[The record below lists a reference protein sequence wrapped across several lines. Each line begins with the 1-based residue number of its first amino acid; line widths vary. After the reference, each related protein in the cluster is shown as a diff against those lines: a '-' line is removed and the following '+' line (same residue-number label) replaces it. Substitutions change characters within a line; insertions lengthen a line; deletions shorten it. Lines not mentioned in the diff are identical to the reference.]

1 MSIVA
6 QIYNSSTNKRIIN
19 KSFYCAIIYILIRIL
34 FTIILSLHD
43 GGWVIITC
51 SIEVSSWNRNL
62 DDDDGGRHVRV
73 QNRSE
78 KDDMGAQAATF
89 VQGILL

>member
-51 SIEVSSWNRNL
+51 SIEVSS
-62 DDDDGGRHVRV
+62 
-73 QNRSE
+73 
-78 KDDMGAQAATF
+78 
-89 VQGILL
+89 